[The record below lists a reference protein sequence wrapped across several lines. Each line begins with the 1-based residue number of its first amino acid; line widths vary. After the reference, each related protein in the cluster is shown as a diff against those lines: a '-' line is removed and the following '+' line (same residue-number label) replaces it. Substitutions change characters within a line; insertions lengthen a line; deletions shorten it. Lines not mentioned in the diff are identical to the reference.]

1 MIVKRIKNGLKRRI
15 IHAKRYGSV
24 WNYLHGFYQETRD
37 LNGINKNNYKSFL
50 DDRRYMLGHPYNG
63 HFSSIIDNKIYLPY
77 LLKDFPEN
85 VPHYYFY
92 ISKGVIRSM
101 NKTIEDGFES
111 FICLLNRENIL
122 ALKQCYSSF
131 GKGFYVIEKS
141 EKGRV
146 RINKKDCCLDDLKM
160 LFSKIKDYVCTEY
173 VRQHEYSMH
182 VCPTSLNTIRFLC
195 IRDEDRGGF
204 YVARCFH
211 RFGIEGSLVDNLGGG
226 NGYLFLVD
234 KDTGRLKANGAK
246 NVNNKGEVY
255 MEQID
260 YPGNLAY
267 CGMQIPKYQEI
278 KQKLIDISNSFPFL
292 RYIGWDV
299 AVTAEGFKIIESNS
313 LTSLGVLQRDGGFL
327 DDEKLCRFY
336 LGNMK

>member
-85 VPHYYFY
+85 IPHYYFY
-92 ISKGVIRSM
+92 ITNGKIKSM
-101 NKTIEDGFES
+101 NKALEDGFDS
-111 FICLLNRENIL
+111 FICLLNREKTL

-146 RINKKDCCLDDLKM
+146 RINKKDSCFDDLKM
-160 LFSKIKDYVCTEY
+160 LFSEMKDYVCTEY
-173 VRQHEYSMH
+173 VRQHEYSMKI
-182 VCPTSLNTIRFLC
+182 CSTSLNTIRFLC
-195 IRDEDRGGF
+195 VRDEEEGVF
-204 YVARCFH
+204 FVARCFH
-211 RFGIEGSLVDNLGGG
+211 RFGIEGSVVDNLGGG

-234 KDTGRLKANGAK
+234 KDTGILKSNGAK
-246 NVNNKGEVY
+246 NVENKGEVY
-255 MEQID
+255 LDKLD
-260 YPGNLAY
+260 YPKGLVHG
-267 CGMQIPKYQEI
+267 GMLIPNYHEV
-278 KQKLIDISNSFPFL
+278 KQKIIQISNSIPFL

-299 AVTAEGFKIIESNS
+299 AITNDGFKIIEANS

-327 DDEKLCRFY
+327 DDEKLCKFY
-336 LGNMK
+336 FTKL